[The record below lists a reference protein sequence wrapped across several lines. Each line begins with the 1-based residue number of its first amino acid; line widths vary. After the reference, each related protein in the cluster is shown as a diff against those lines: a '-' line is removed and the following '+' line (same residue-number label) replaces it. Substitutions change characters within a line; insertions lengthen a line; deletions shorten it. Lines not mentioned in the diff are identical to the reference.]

1 MALLWDYKRLINKW
15 LNKTHTI
22 GSPDLDALIDISNS
36 ASASYGPV
44 SGDLKVI
51 SRDLTLLAGDSI
63 GFKITASGGTFIK
76 FIHAEG
82 LNIKYLSSMEGIALN
97 IGSAK
102 SLNLTDDGDYVA
114 HYLELSDV
122 LYNND
127 DIVISHSSPLDTG
140 IYSDNEVYAVI
151 TNDTA
156 STISSAFTIGVQ
168 KINDFTG
175 TFGLIPLTN
184 LQPTTEMSDYG

>member
-1 MALLWDYKRLINKW
+1 MALLWDYKKLLNKW

-36 ASASYGPV
+36 TSASYNPV
-44 SGDLKVI
+44 SGNLKVI
-51 SRDLTLLAGDSI
+51 SRGLTLSSGDSI

-76 FIHAEG
+76 FVHADG
-82 LNIKYLSSMEGIALN
+82 FNIKYLSTMTGGAID

-127 DIVISHSSPLDTG
+127 DIVISHTSPLDTG

-151 TNDTA
+151 TNNTDT
-156 STISSAFTIGVQ
+156 SIIGQFTIGIQ

-175 TFGLIPLTN
+175 TFGLIPTTD
-184 LQPTTEMSDYG
+184 LQPTTEMSNYG

>member
-1 MALLWDYKRLINKW
+1 MALLWDYKKLLNKW

-36 ASASYGPV
+36 TSASYNPASAS
-44 SGDLKVI
+44 LKVI
-51 SRDLTLLAGDSI
+51 SRDLTLLGGDSI

-82 LNIKYLSSMEGIALN
+82 FNIKYLSTMTGSTIN

-102 SLNLTDDGDYVA
+102 SLNLTDDGDYIA
-114 HYLELSDV
+114 HYVELSDV
-122 LYNND
+122 LYGND
-127 DIVISHSSPLDTG
+127 DVVISHSSPLDTG

-151 TNDTA
+151 TNNND
-156 STISSAFTIGVQ
+156 SSIIGQFTIGVQ
-168 KINDFTG
+168 KIDNFTG
-175 TFGLIPLTN
+175 VFGLIPTTD

>member
-1 MALLWDYKRLINKW
+1 MALLWDYKKLLNKW

-36 ASASYGPV
+36 TSASYGPV

-51 SRDLTLLAGDSI
+51 SRDLTLLSGDSI
-63 GFKITASGGTFIK
+63 GFKITSSGGTFIK
-76 FIHAEG
+76 FIHAEEF
-82 LNIKYLSSMEGIALN
+82 NIKYLSNIEGNAIN
-97 IGSAK
+97 IGNAK
-102 SLNLTDDGDYVA
+102 SLNLTNNGDYVA

-122 LYNND
+122 LYNNE
-127 DIVISHSSPLDTG
+127 DIVISHASPLDTG

-156 STISSAFTIGVQ
+156 ATISSAFTIGVQ
-168 KINDFTG
+168 KIDDFTG
-175 TFGLIPLTN
+175 TFGLIPTSD
-184 LQPTTEMSDYG
+184 LQPTTEMSTYG